1 MQTARNEIGE
11 FLPDAKIIRLRGYTK
26 KNKDYQ
32 KAKAAVEKWQDVPD
46 LTDQEISSWLQAGG
60 WIGAVV
66 PENRLII
73 DIDDRQAGTIVENI
87 LLEHGLSWHEIKTPN
102 GFQFIFNGQTD
113 EEIRQIAKFYTSI
126 GIKVDTRTALKGYI
140 VWPTETTDQRY
151 ILKKSDEALSSVPR
165 WLIPVK
171 KVIESKYRVSYSG
184 RREPK

>member
-46 LTDQEISSWLQAGG
+46 LTDQEISSWLQSGG

-73 DIDDRQAGTIVENI
+73 DIDDGQAGLIVENI
-87 LLEHGLSWHEIKTPN
+87 LLEHGFSWHEIKTPN

-126 GIKVDTRTALKGYI
+126 GIKSRHSDRVKRLYCLADRNNRSALYF
-140 VWPTETTDQRY
+140 
-151 ILKKSDEALSSVPR
+151 KK
-165 WLIPVK
+165 I
-171 KVIESKYRVSYSG
+171 G
-184 RREPK
+184 